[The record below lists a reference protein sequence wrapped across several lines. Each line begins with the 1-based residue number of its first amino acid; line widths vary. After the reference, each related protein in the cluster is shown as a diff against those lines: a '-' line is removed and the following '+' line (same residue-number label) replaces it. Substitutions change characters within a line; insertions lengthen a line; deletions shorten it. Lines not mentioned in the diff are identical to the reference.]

1 MTISVRRILCPIDFS
16 TDFQSALHLA
26 NELALSF
33 SARITFVNV
42 VPPPVS
48 TAWPADVYNIGMS
61 DVTIDLSYGVERAE
75 KELAEVVN
83 EHISGDV
90 QTSLRVLEGDTV
102 TEILSAAES
111 IDCNLIVMATHGRSR
126 VSSAIFGSTTQMVVR
141 HSECP
146 VISLRAGQEI
156 GRTKQPLWAKNVVV

>member
-1 MTISVRRILCPIDFS
+1 MLPLKNILCPIDFS

-26 NELALSF
+26 NELALFF

-42 VPPPVS
+42 VPPPAS

-61 DVTIDLSYGVERAE
+61 DVTIDSTYGVERAE

-90 QTSLRVLEGDTV
+90 QTSLRVSEGDPI

-111 IDCNLIVMATHGRSR
+111 INCNLIVMATHGRSR
-126 VSSAIFGSTTQMVVR
+126 VSSAIFGSTTQRIVR
-141 HSECP
+141 QSECP
-146 VISLRAGQEI
+146 VISLRAGQELD
-156 GRTKQPLWAKNVVV
+156 RTKQPLGVKEVEA